1 VTTVSVPL
9 DVAIVGASL
18 AGSSAAIRLAQ
29 AGISVALIDKSDFPR
44 SKACG
49 EGFSRRSF
57 EYLQTLGI
65 NVSALIDDTT
75 AFNGYRLVSIKAPHH
90 TCVASATT
98 PKGWGIPRNDLD
110 AALLAAAAKQPTVQ
124 LLLHH
129 TVRSVRREAQAWTI
143 TCNSASL
150 SARYLFLA
158 TGAATDN
165 LAREYVTSTTQPSD
179 RIGYTLHG
187 ELASGSL
194 PNVVTILPASHGEIY
209 VTRVGAKQIN
219 LSLVGSV
226 EFVQKHRDADYLE
239 SILHSSLG
247 IQIHYKPDS
256 SSYGASHF
264 QQRRKSKLST
274 LYLLGDAVESFDPAC
289 GLGMSHALYTG
300 IAAADSAIESL
311 ERGASTAAALEEYLR
326 KQAHFARGVRHFSRL
341 VRLLLRLHHH
351 APALFTAISG
361 RIAGQ
366 LMDAFERLT
375 SPTSSLLSRP
385 NKFA

>member
-1 VTTVSVPL
+1 VPF
-9 DVAIVGASL
+9 DVAIIGASL
-18 AGSSAAIRLAQ
+18 AGSAAAIRLAQ
-29 AGISVALIDKSDFPR
+29 AGISVALIDKSVFPR

-49 EGFSRRSF
+49 EGLSRCGL

-65 NVSALIDDTT
+65 NVSALIDDATE
-75 AFNGYRLVSIKAPHH
+75 FNGYRLVSIKTPHY
-90 TCVASATT
+90 TCVASATL
-98 PKGWGIPRNDLD
+98 PKGWGIPRSNLD
-110 AALLAAAAKQPTVQ
+110 AALLAAAAARPTVQ
-124 LLLHH
+124 LFLHR
-129 TVRSVRREAQAWTI
+129 TVRTIHREAQSWTI
-143 TCNSASL
+143 ACDSASF

-158 TGAATDN
+158 TGAASDN

-194 PNVVTILPASHGEIY
+194 PNVVTILPASDGEIY
-209 VTRVGAKQIN
+209 VTRVGSKQIN
-219 LSLVGSV
+219 ISLVGSV
-226 EFVQKHRDADYLE
+226 EFVQKHREAVPLE
-239 SILHSSLG
+239 SILHSSIG
-247 IQIHYKPDS
+247 IQIRYNPDS

-300 IAAADSAIESL
+300 IAAADSAIDSL
-311 ERGASTAAALEEYLR
+311 ERGTSAAAALDQYLS
-326 KQAHFARGVRHFSRL
+326 KQVRFARGIRHFSRL
-341 VRLLLRLHHH
+341 VRLLMQLHHR
-351 APALFTAISG
+351 APALFAAISG
-361 RIAGQ
+361 RIAGR

-375 SPTSSLLSRP
+375 LPTSSLLSRP